1 MFLPE
6 LFDGLFHCAQLIS
19 EGGQRLVQL
28 RSELILLVS
37 KRLLLLHDRLCKFFD
52 CGIAHVGSEHTS

>member
-6 LFDGLFHCAQLIS
+6 LFDSLFHCAQLIS
-19 EGGQRLVQL
+19 EGSQRLNQL

-37 KRLLLLHDRLCKFFD
+37 KRLLLLHDRFCKFLD
-52 CGIAHVGSEHTS
+52 RGIAHVGSEHAS